1 MTIITLGDTKQAKK
15 IVEILHAW
23 HPGIDILS
31 RAHNLRAR
39 EELLAMDVTEAV
51 PETLEANLRLGEIA
65 LWRVG
70 ADFDK
75 IAGVIR
81 QARQD
86 GYAVIRHETFR
97 SDKMKKEL

>member
-51 PETLEANLRLGEIA
+51 PETLEASLRLGEIA

-86 GYAVIRHETFR
+86 GYAVIRHEP
-97 SDKMKKEL
+97 SAAIK